1 MKNTSLSAVLA
12 LLLGACGAHP
22 PKVDQ
27 SHIKEKPMDG
37 GKLYS
42 FTMTDIDGREQK
54 LSGCQGKVLLI
65 VNTASQCGNT
75 PQYKGLEELYKARK
89 AEGLEILGFP
99 ANNFGAQEPGSD
111 AQIKEFCSTHYGV
124 SFPMFSKISVKGD
137 DTHPLYRYL
146 TEETEFKGEI
156 GWNFAKFLVNREGRV
171 VARFSPG
178 TKIEAAELQEAV
190 VAALD

>member
-1 MKNTSLSAVLA
+1 MKNTSLLAMLA
-12 LLLGACGAHP
+12 LLMGACGAHP

-27 SHIKEKPMDG
+27 SNFKEKPMDG

-42 FTMTDIDGREQK
+42 FTMKDIDGKEQK
-54 LSGCQGKVLLI
+54 LSGYQGKVLLI

-156 GWNFAKFLVNREGRV
+156 GWNFAKFLVNRQGRV

-178 TKIEAAELQEAV
+178 TKVEAGEVQEALLAV
-190 VAALD
+190 LK